1 MQSMIGIVINYC
13 TNDYPFLK
21 PCIEKALKVSPY
33 VIVVVSDCFF
43 DGKKENEAKLLLS
56 YEMHKNVHFVQI
68 PYDIRYT
75 ESFTIRFWH
84 NVSRWIGS
92 LLLPPIVEHVLF
104 LDVDEIINPDLF
116 EIWLADENLEE
127 ETSYRFACYWYFRET
142 RYQAKTFEESAVL
155 IHRSCLNEKIMF
167 TDCERGNIKADF
179 HKNNVLSHRNIPMI
193 HHYSWVRNKAEMLR
207 KVQSWGHHSDRDWET
222 LVNEEF
228 QSEFRGKDFV
238 HGYTYKEVKPFV
250 TLCPVTPHPSLTYYP
265 HVTYIT
271 PSLFKS
277 FVKTLG
283 FKYRVASFLM

>member
-1 MQSMIGIVINYC
+1 MQTMIGIVINYC

-21 PCIEKALKVSPY
+21 PCIEKALKISPY
-33 VIVVVSDCFF
+33 VIVMVSDCFF
-43 DGKKENEAKLLLS
+43 DGTKENHAKILLS

-92 LLLPPIVEHVLF
+92 LLLPPIIEHVLF
-104 LDVDEIINPDLF
+104 LDVDEIMNPDLF
-116 EIWLADENLEE
+116 EIWLADEDLNET
-127 ETSYRFACYWYFRET
+127 TSYRFSSYWYFRET

-155 IHRSCLNEKIMF
+155 IPRCFLTKEIMF
-167 TDCERGNIKADF
+167 TDSERGSLKGDF
-179 HKNNVLSHRNIPMI
+179 HRSNVLSHRNIPMV
-193 HHYSWVRNKAEMLR
+193 HHYSWVRSKEEMLR
-207 KVQSWGHHSDRDWET
+207 KVKSWGHHSDRDWEP

-228 QSEFRGKDFV
+228 NSEFNGKDFV
-238 HGYTYKEVKPFV
+238 HGYTYKEVRPFI
-250 TLCPVTPHPSLTYYP
+250 TLCPVKPQPTLPYYP

-283 FKYRVASFLM
+283 FKYRVTCFLI